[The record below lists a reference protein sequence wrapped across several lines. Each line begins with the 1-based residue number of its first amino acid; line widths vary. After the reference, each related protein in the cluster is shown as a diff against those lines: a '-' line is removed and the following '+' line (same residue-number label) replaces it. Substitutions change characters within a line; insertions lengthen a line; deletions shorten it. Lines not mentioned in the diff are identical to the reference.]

1 MARSPRLARVRRLAA
16 GSFALA
22 VRRGRLPRRSPRTT
36 RPSATPSTAPAE
48 RYVSRKRLQQMID
61 YEYDLLLSR
70 LDSVRG
76 DKRVSLCSPIRSRP
90 AATRTRRFQRLARVK
105 FQPQPR
111 AEASQVMIHVRLLDE
126 ENLHEQEAL
135 GIIGVNLIFGALFQ
149 A

>member
-1 MARSPRLARVRRLAA
+1 
-16 GSFALA
+16 
-22 VRRGRLPRRSPRTT
+22 
-36 RPSATPSTAPAE
+36 
-48 RYVSRKRLQQMID
+48 MID

-76 DKRVSLCSPIRSRP
+76 DKTSFFVFADTVAARSYSHREDSNGW
-90 AATRTRRFQRLARVK
+90 LGVK

-135 GIIGVNLIFGALFQ
+135 GIIGVNSFSGRCSA
-149 A
+149 